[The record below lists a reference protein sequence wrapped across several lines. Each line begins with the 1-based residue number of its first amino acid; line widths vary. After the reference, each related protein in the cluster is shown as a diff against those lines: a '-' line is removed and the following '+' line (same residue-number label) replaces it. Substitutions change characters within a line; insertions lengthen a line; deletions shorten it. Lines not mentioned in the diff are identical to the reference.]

1 MGRFFSLKRL
11 FSANNA
17 LVALLLSTRRVS
29 LKEHAASIVIPRYVN
44 SVTFSNGIPLMKNS
58 FLYLLFLLL
67 KVIHFDF
74 DVLIESFHWLQY
86 SESVFRQF
94 WRPE

>member
-58 FLYLLFLLL
+58 FLYLLFLL
-67 KVIHFDF
+67 
-74 DVLIESFHWLQY
+74 
-86 SESVFRQF
+86 
-94 WRPE
+94 